1 MAGALGNLLIMLTAD
16 TAQARDDIGKA
27 AHQVERDMANMQR
40 NATAAGVAI
49 AATITAIGYAFAK
62 SAQDTIK
69 FGDELS
75 KMSQRTSFSVER
87 LSEMAFAADL
97 ADVSMGQMNTALGMF
112 NKVLADASRE
122 GSKASALFKSLG
134 VDVSQGPQVA
144 FEQFARSLNALPNGE
159 QKVAAMRAAFG
170 RSGEALIPLITGLGE
185 ATEKARSLGLVMSKQ
200 AAEDS
205 EKFNDALTTLKT
217 TISRLN
223 VSLVGEALPGLT
235 SFINEMIEGKRI
247 AGGFADALVTLG
259 TINPFRSVSGN
270 IKEISA
276 EIEDLQKARERYVK
290 SNADTSAI
298 DQAIVRSKKQLE
310 FLKYQQQQQA
320 LALGGADTAGER
332 ARMGLTG
339 GRTWAGVEDGGGKGG
354 KAKRDD
360 NLAGRQWQEWMDEE
374 AKIMAEAAAATDKY
388 NQTIRANEEATVKA
402 EIAAQVARA
411 ESIVQMDEI
420 IARQTLMA
428 NGFDETGKAI
438 ADNAKKT
445 SDWGREMG
453 LTFSSA
459 FEDAIIKGNKFSDV
473 VRGIGQDLL
482 RIAARKLVTEP
493 MGKMFS
499 GWLESGIGAIFGGGK
514 AAGGPVSPGTT
525 YLVGEK
531 GPELLTMGSGAGMI
545 TPNNAMGG
553 GATYN
558 IDARGADRSGMD
570 NLLAYIRSVDG
581 SIEQRSVAAVSDTRR
596 RGGSLARSM
605 G

>member
-16 TAQARDDIGKA
+16 TAQARSDIGKA
-27 AHQVERDMANMQR
+27 AHEVERDMASMQR
-40 NATAAGVAI
+40 NATIAGVAI
-49 AATITAIGYAFAK
+49 GAAITAIGYAFVK

-69 FGDELS
+69 FGDELN

-144 FEQFARSLNALPNGE
+144 FEQFAKAINALPNGE

-170 RSGEALIPLITGLGE
+170 RSGDALIPLITGLGE

-200 AAEDS
+200 AAEDA

-223 VSLVGEALPGLT
+223 VSLVGEVLPGLT

-276 EIEDLQKARERYVK
+276 EIESLQKARERYVA

-298 DQAIVRSKKQLE
+298 DQALVRSKKQLE
-310 FLKYQQQQQA
+310 FLKFQQQQQA
-320 LALGGADTAGER
+320 LALGGADTPGER

-339 GRTWAGVEDGGGKGG
+339 GRTWPGLDDGGGKSG

-374 AKIMAEAAAATDKY
+374 AKIMSDAAAATDKY
-388 NQTIRANEEATVKA
+388 NQTMRANEAAAVQA

-411 ESIVQMDEI
+411 ESIIQMDEI
-420 IARQTLMA
+420 IARQTLLA

-445 SDWGREMG
+445 NDWGREMG
-453 LTFSSA
+453 ITFSSA
-459 FEDAIIKGNKFSDV
+459 FEKAILDGKKLSEV
-473 VRGIGQDLL
+473 LRGLARDIAQTIL
-482 RIAARKLVTEP
+482 RKSVTEP
-493 MGKMFS
+493 LGAAISKGMGSIMDGMF
-499 GWLESGIGAIFGGGK
+499 K
-514 AAGGPVSPGTT
+514 ADGGPVSGGTP
-525 YLVGEK
+525 YIVGER
-531 GPELLTMGSGAGMI
+531 GPELFVPGSSGSI
-545 TPNNAMGG
+545 VPNHALGGMGG
-553 GATYN
+553 GVTVVQNINVDSRSDQATIMQAMAMAGERAKN
-558 IDARGADRSGMD
+558 DIMASL
-570 NLLAYIRSVDG
+570 N
-581 SIEQRSVAAVSDTRR
+581 
-596 RGGSLARSM
+596 RGGEFARAT
-605 G
+605 GRA